1 MKAIFIWHWTKLL
14 DFLRSKDS
22 NMSDTYIQPTK
33 EELEIIQKFIDSHT
47 KRHNKLIEM
56 NQQIKDVVFN
66 QEVHDLRQQMIKVME
81 YSRDKTI
88 EIFEDYKTGR
98 VPVPFGVGFIQKQ

>member
-1 MKAIFIWHWTKLL
+1 M
-14 DFLRSKDS
+14 
-22 NMSDTYIQPTK
+22 DTLYIQPTK
-33 EELEIIQKFIDSHT
+33 EELEIIQKFVDSHT

-56 NQQIKDVVFN
+56 NQQIKDAVFDH
-66 QEVHDLRQQMIKVME
+66 EIYDLRQQMIKVME

-98 VPVPFGVGFIQKQ
+98 VPVPFGVGVMKK